1 MIKRDELIKIGVFNK
16 PHGIQGELAFT
27 FTDDVFDR
35 SECPYIVCEIDGIFV
50 PFFIEEYR
58 FRGETTALMKLE
70 DIDTE
75 NDARAFVNLEVY
87 FPKSYIGNDGDGEL
101 SAPGDFF
108 LHYSVYDT
116 DKGYLGHIVD
126 VDMSTTNVLFVVER
140 ENGEELLI
148 PATDDLVVSVDE
160 KAKKI
165 EMNIPEGLLDL

>member
-1 MIKRDELIKIGVFNK
+1 MNVVGSGDGFQHVVNVFPEVFSGNVHGHRVIHFAINGLAAGEGGRVTRDIRGKRFHNNISLF
-16 PHGIQGELAFT
+16 
-27 FTDDVFDR
+27 
-35 SECPYIVCEIDGIFV
+35 
-50 PFFIEEYR
+50 
-58 FRGETTALMKLE
+58 
-70 DIDTE
+70 
-75 NDARAFVNLEVY
+75 NLEVY

>member
-1 MIKRDELIKIGVFNK
+1 MAYRENWHLLLPMTYSTAASVRISCVKSMVY
-16 PHGIQGELAFT
+16 
-27 FTDDVFDR
+27 
-35 SECPYIVCEIDGIFV
+35 S
-50 PFFIEEYR
+50 FIEEYR